1 MNFSPRDAVIFDA
14 YGYFALTL
22 VVLQFLSV
30 YKQVPIFM
38 QFGGLIV
45 ISGLPLVSEI
55 LDIGVSGQIK
65 SGSQVLSAFYL
76 SDILF
81 RKIYASSKDIS
92 ALMTPDILGLSW
104 EINLTL

>member
-1 MNFSPRDAVIFDA
+1 
-14 YGYFALTL
+14 
-22 VVLQFLSV
+22 
-30 YKQVPIFM
+30 M

-65 SGSQVLSAFYL
+65 SGTQVLSAFYL